1 MNRVIDPIYSSSM
14 TIESTNQRVQVNPVT
29 SIIGAEV
36 EGVDLREP
44 LDADTVAEI
53 SDALVR
59 WKVLFFR
66 DQPITYDQQIAFAA
80 NFGELTPAHP
90 IEPGL
95 EEKPEIYVVDTRAE
109 KKLFGHGVDR
119 PRFAPPRMTATG
131 WHTDITFVANPALAS
146 VLRGAV
152 VPPFGGDTMWT
163 NLVAAYEDLSPAI
176 RDLIDGLQAVHRWH
190 GFTGETREGYDRNQ
204 PPPSAVHPVV
214 RVHPVSGERAL
225 FVNPGFTRYI
235 VGLTDREN
243 SRILDLLFDQIARP
257 EFTVRFRWENDSLA
271 FWDNRSTA
279 HLGPVD
285 LASSDFDRRV
295 ERVTIAGDV
304 PVGPDGFESVQLR
317 GEMFA

>member
-1 MNRVIDPIYSSSM
+1 M
-14 TIESTNQRVQVNPVT
+14 TINSANRVQVSPVT

-36 EGVDLREP
+36 GGVDLREP
-44 LDADTVAEI
+44 LDGETVAELA
-53 SDALVR
+53 DALVR

-66 DQPITYDQQIAFAA
+66 NQPISYDQQIAFASY
-80 NFGELTPAHP
+80 FGELTPAHP

-95 EEKPEIYVVDTRAE
+95 KEKPEIYVVDSREE
-109 KKLFGHGVDR
+109 KALFGHGKER
-119 PRFAPPRMTATG
+119 ARFAPPRMTLTG
-131 WHTDITFVANPALAS
+131 WHTDITFVANPAMAS

-163 NLVAAYEDLSPAI
+163 NLVAAYEDLSSSI
-176 RDLIDGLQAVHRWH
+176 RELVDHLQAVHRWH

-257 EFTVRFRWENDSLA
+257 EFSVRFRWENDSLA

-295 ERVTIAGDV
+295 ERVTLVGDL
-304 PVGPDGFESVQLR
+304 PVGPDGFESVPLR
-317 GEMFA
+317 GELFN

>member
-1 MNRVIDPIYSSSM
+1 M
-14 TIESTNQRVQVNPVT
+14 TSNSTSRRVQVNPVT
-29 SIIGAEV
+29 SIIGAEIA
-36 EGVDLREP
+36 GVDLREP
-44 LDADTVAEI
+44 LDPETVA
-53 SDALVR
+53 DLTAALVQ

-66 DQPITYDQQIAFAA
+66 DQPITYDQQIAFAS

-95 EEKPEIYVVDTRAE
+95 KEKPEIYVVDSREE
-109 KKLFGHGVDR
+109 KALFGHGVER
-119 PRFAPPRMTATG
+119 ARFAPPRMTATG
-131 WHTDITFVANPALAS
+131 WHTDITFVANPAMAS

-163 NLVAAYEDLSPAI
+163 NCVAAYEDLSPAI
-176 RDLIDGLQAVHRWH
+176 RDLVDHLQAVHRWH

-295 ERVTIAGDV
+295 ERVTLVGDL
-304 PVGPDGFESVQLR
+304 PVGPDGFESVTLR
-317 GEMFA
+317 GELFN

>member
-1 MNRVIDPIYSSSM
+1 M
-14 TIESTNQRVQVNPVT
+14 NPVT

-36 EGVDLREP
+36 AGVDLREP
-44 LDADTVAEI
+44 LDPETVAHLA
-53 SDALVR
+53 DALVQ

-66 DQPITYDQQIAFAA
+66 DQPITYDQQIAFAR

-95 EEKPEIYVVDTRAE
+95 KEKPEIYVVDSREE
-109 KKLFGHGVDR
+109 KALFGHGVER
-119 PRFAPPRMTATG
+119 ARFAPPRMTATG

-163 NLVAAYEDLSPAI
+163 NLVAAYEDLSPSI
-176 RDLIDGLQAVHRWH
+176 RDLVDHLQAVHRWH

-225 FVNPGFTRYI
+225 FVNPAFTRYI

-243 SRILDLLFDQIARP
+243 RRILDLLFDQIARP
-257 EFTVRFRWENDSLA
+257 EFTVRFRWENDSVA

-295 ERVTIAGDV
+295 ERVTIVGDL
-304 PVGPDGFESVQLR
+304 PVGPDGFQSVPLR
-317 GEMFA
+317 GELFN

>member
-1 MNRVIDPIYSSSM
+1 M
-14 TIESTNQRVQVNPVT
+14 TVNSTNQRVQISPVT

-36 EGVDLREP
+36 GGVDLREP
-44 LDADTVAEI
+44 LSPEVVEEI
-53 SDALVR
+53 SAALVK

-66 DQPITYDQQIAFAA
+66 DQPITYDQQIAFAE

-95 EEKPEIYVVDTRAE
+95 KEKPEIYVVDTRAE
-109 KKLFGHGVDR
+109 KALFGHGQER
-119 PRFAPPRMTATG
+119 PRFAPPRMTMTG
-131 WHTDITFVANPALAS
+131 WHTDITFVANPAMAS
-146 VLRGAV
+146 ILRGAV

-163 NLVAAYEDLSPAI
+163 NCVAAYEDLSPAI
-176 RDLIDGLQAVHRWH
+176 RDLVDNLQAVHRWH
-190 GFTGETREGYDRNQ
+190 GFTGEVREGFDRNA
-204 PPPSAVHPVV
+204 PPPQAVHPVV

-295 ERVTIAGDV
+295 ERVTLVGDL
-304 PVGPDGFESVQLR
+304 PVGPDGFESVPLR
-317 GEMFA
+317 GGELFR